1 MNKGILKIMRAART
15 NSIALDS
22 FEFSISNLDE
32 WQPVAKISG
41 PGLSFVSDRNDEARA
56 HTR

>member
-1 MNKGILKIMRAART
+1 VNRGILKIMRAART

-22 FEFSISNLDE
+22 SKFSITNLDQ

-41 PGLSFVSDRNDEARA
+41 PGLFFVSDCNAVARA
-56 HTR
+56 CTC